1 MRQVTSRSGNSRKF
15 TRAPLAW
22 ILGVALSV
30 ASAPPLSRAD
40 ESEAGPGP
48 EQQQQVQVE
57 AEPAAPPALIEE
69 IHVTGFKV
77 GGLFLQ
83 CARHRTV
90 LVPRGAT

>member
-30 ASAPPLSRAD
+30 ASAPPLSWAD

-48 EQQQQVQVE
+48 EQQQQVQVAE

-69 IHVTGFKV
+69 IHVTGFRV

-90 LVPRGAT
+90 LVP